1 MNRKL
6 LRGVAAAALLLLSR
20 PEMVVAQ
27 TQDFATWTSVE
38 MVYDWKRTGLE
49 LDGILEWR
57 TKDRVRRTDCAVVY
71 LAVARNVLPRLSLG
85 VNYELSVNNLDAQ
98 GWMVYHCYR
107 LRATFSTRLCRGLE
121 LSLREKYEHTF
132 GKNGFREILLRQRL
146 RLACTLPR
154 NGMSPYVS
162 VETFNDLAAGRGFSL
177 TRVRYRGGSSFPLS
191 QGWTGDVFYL
201 FQDSP
206 AKGTHVLGLAGTY
219 HF

>member
-1 MNRKL
+1 M
-6 LRGVAAAALLLLSR
+6 
-20 PEMVVAQ
+20 
-27 TQDFATWTSVE
+27 
-38 MVYDWKRTGLE
+38 
-49 LDGILEWR
+49 
-57 TKDRVRRTDCAVVY
+57 
-71 LAVARNVLPRLSLG
+71 
-85 VNYELSVNNLDAQ
+85 
-98 GWMVYHCYR
+98 
-107 LRATFSTRLCRGLE
+107 RLCRGLE

-132 GKNGFREILLRQRL
+132 GKNGFREMLLRQRL

-154 NGMSPYVS
+154 NGISPYVS

>member
-1 MNRKL
+1 M
-6 LRGVAAAALLLLSR
+6 AAAALLLLSR

-98 GWMVYHCYR
+98 G
-107 LRATFSTRLCRGLE
+107 
-121 LSLREKYEHTF
+121 
-132 GKNGFREILLRQRL
+132 
-146 RLACTLPR
+146 
-154 NGMSPYVS
+154 
-162 VETFNDLAAGRGFSL
+162 
-177 TRVRYRGGSSFPLS
+177 
-191 QGWTGDVFYL
+191 
-201 FQDSP
+201 
-206 AKGTHVLGLAGTY
+206 
-219 HF
+219 